1 MDVHPALAAEK
12 PVQDLLQ
19 LNYITLALLAIAV
32 VVAFIVLMGVLR
44 RRKTPPA
51 AVLPPQGIDISLLE
65 SHGPPQGGLQLECYG
80 APVRVAAMILA
91 PMGTGGG
98 FPSSEQ
104 LPDVIDRAVP
114 GMSEIIVRDRPVV
127 HIWPPQLSPQ
137 GFANSYFAACRLP
150 GDRGKQT
157 PWCSI
162 AGRYLD
168 SEVRLLIGMILCASS
183 PNSLGEFTLEQ
194 PTQWMDILRIRRAG

>member
-1 MDVHPALAAEK
+1 MEDLFKLNIVGLAF
-12 PVQDLLQ
+12 
-19 LNYITLALLAIAV
+19 LAIMF
-32 VVAFIVLMGVLR
+32 VVAFVVVMGVLR
-44 RRKTPPA
+44 RRKAAPATIAPP
-51 AVLPPQGIDISLLE
+51 PGIDVSQLA
-65 SHGPPQGGLQLECYG
+65 SHGPPEGGLQLECYG
-80 APVRVAAMILA
+80 APVRVAAMVLA

-98 FPSSEQ
+98 FPSSEK
-104 LPDVIDRAVP
+104 LPEVIDRVVP
-114 GMSEIIVRDRPVV
+114 GLSEIVARDQPLIR
-127 HIWPPQLSPQ
+127 IWPPQLSPQ

-168 SEVRLLIGMILCASS
+168 GEVRLLIGVILCAAS

-194 PTQWMDILRIRRAG
+194 PTQWMDILRIRRTGP